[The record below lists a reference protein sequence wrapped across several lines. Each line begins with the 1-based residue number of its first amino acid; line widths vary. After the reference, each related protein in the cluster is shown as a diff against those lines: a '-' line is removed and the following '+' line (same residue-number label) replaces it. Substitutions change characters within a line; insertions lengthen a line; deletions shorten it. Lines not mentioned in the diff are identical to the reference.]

1 MSDGKFPQYK
11 GIKKP
16 PLSCQAVQSKQKA
29 LFYFPIFS
37 YQDDLSAHLKPN
49 TLPQI
54 PPTKWASC
62 EILSFTKIP
71 FITSPPD
78 KL

>member
-11 GIKKP
+11 GIKNRHSP
-16 PLSCQAVQSKQKA
+16 VSGPKA
-29 LFYFPIFS
+29 NKSSIYFPIFS

-62 EILSFTKIP
+62 EILSFTKYR
-71 FITSPPD
+71 S
-78 KL
+78 

>member
-1 MSDGKFPQYK
+1 MSTNRMSDGKFPQYK

-54 PPTKWASC
+54 PPTKWLAVKYCLLQKYRS
-62 EILSFTKIP
+62 
-71 FITSPPD
+71 
-78 KL
+78 